1 MRINRVPFM
10 SAWVSLMTMNMGLAA
25 TVLLAIV
32 LVPTVAAAETQQ
44 GLERTIQ
51 TVLAEEAGR
60 ATSVKALLR
69 LADLHL
75 DLGDERSDSAS
86 RQAAYAEGAR
96 YAKEALD
103 RDERNA
109 QAHYL
114 YAANTGSAAQQKGMM
129 ASALTV
135 ADLKAHVRRA
145 LELQPNHAPA
155 LHMMGMML
163 EELPWIMGGNAAEA
177 LTYLK
182 RSTAADPSYA
192 HARLDLARVY
202 IKRQNFSEARTE
214 LIAILRAA
222 SPLTPTD
229 SDRRHREEA
238 RRLLGSLPN

>member
-1 MRINRVPFM
+1 MNRGM
-10 SAWVSLMTMNMGLAA
+10 ASA
-25 TVLLAIV
+25 VLLA
-32 LVPTVAAAETQQ
+32 LVVSSTGAAAETQQ
-44 GLERTIQ
+44 VLERTIQ
-51 TVLAEEAGR
+51 TVLAEEAGH
-60 ATSVKALLR
+60 APSVKALLR
-69 LADLHL
+69 LADLYL
-75 DLGDERSDSAS
+75 DLGDERSDAAS

-103 RDERNA
+103 RDEHNA

-163 EELPWIMGGNAAEA
+163 KELPWFMGGNAAEA

-182 RSTAADPSYA
+182 RSTTADPSYA

-202 IKRQNFSEARTE
+202 ITRQEFSEAKKE
-214 LIAILRAA
+214 LSAILHAP
-222 SPLTPTD
+222 SPQPSTD

-238 RRLLGSLPN
+238 RRLLGSLPD

>member
-1 MRINRVPFM
+1 M
-10 SAWVSLMTMNMGLAA
+10 
-25 TVLLAIV
+25 VLLASV
-32 LVPTVAAAETQQ
+32 VSTQAGGETQQ
-44 GLERTIQ
+44 LLERTIH

-60 ATSVKALLR
+60 TTSVKALLR

-75 DLGDERSDSAS
+75 DLGDERPDSAS
-86 RQAAYAEGAR
+86 RQAAYVAGAR

-145 LELQPNHAPA
+145 LELEPNHAQA

-163 EELPWIMGGNAAEA
+163 EELPWFMGGNATEA

-182 RSTAADPSYA
+182 RSTTADPSYA

-202 IKRQNFSEARTE
+202 IKRQDFSEARKE
-214 LIAILRAA
+214 LNAVLQAR
-222 SPLTPTD
+222 SPLPPTD

-238 RRLLGSLPN
+238 DRLLGSLPNR

>member
-1 MRINRVPFM
+1 
-10 SAWVSLMTMNMGLAA
+10 MNLGLLLA
-25 TVLLAIV
+25 VLLALAV
-32 LVPTVAAAETQQ
+32 APTVAAAETQQ
-44 GLERTIQ
+44 VLERTIQ
-51 TVLAEEAGR
+51 TVLADEAGR
-60 ATSVKALLR
+60 APSVKALLR

-75 DLGDERSDSAS
+75 DLGDERADPAS
-86 RQAAYAEGAR
+86 RQAAYVEGAR

-163 EELPWIMGGNAAEA
+163 EELPWFMGGNAAEA

-182 RSTAADPSYA
+182 RSTTADPSYA

-202 IKRQNFSEARTE
+202 IKRQDFSEARKE
-214 LIAILRAA
+214 LSAILHATA
-222 SPLTPTD
+222 PQLPTD
-229 SDRRHREEA
+229 SDRRHRDEA
-238 RRLLGSLPN
+238 SRLLGSLPNR